1 MFSRRS
7 VGEGGYGRRWKEE
20 SPLASTSLAQ
30 PPPPP
35 SWAGGDPL
43 TSSSLSLSLPPS
55 ERVVEEGGW
64 KELPHQFL
72 GAVPRRRMGGGG
84 GRGRLCGFGRAV
96 TVTMLSEDCLEQKP

>member
-43 TSSSLSLSLPPS
+43 TSSSLSLPS
-55 ERVVEEGGW
+55 ERVGEEGGW

-84 GRGRLCGFGRAV
+84 RLCGFGRAV
-96 TVTMLSEDCLEQKP
+96 TVTMLSEDYLDQKP